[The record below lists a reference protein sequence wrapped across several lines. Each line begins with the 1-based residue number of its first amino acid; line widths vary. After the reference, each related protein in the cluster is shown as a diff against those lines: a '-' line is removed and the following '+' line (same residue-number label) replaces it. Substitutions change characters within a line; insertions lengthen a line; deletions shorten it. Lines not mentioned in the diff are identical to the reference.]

1 MKKNIFITGASSG
14 IGKSIAEYLTSK
26 GHTVIGTSRK
36 KNLPSSTFQLI
47 SLDVSD
53 QNSVDLAF
61 KYATEKL
68 STIDVLINCAG
79 YGIFGALEDTSIEE
93 AKAQFETNYFG
104 TVRVTNCFL
113 PHFRENK
120 KGLIINIG
128 SMAGLIGMPFQG
140 HYSASKFALEGYV
153 EALRMELR
161 PFNVSACNID
171 PGDFRTDFTSNR
183 KQSKLISHE
192 YKDQFNR
199 LLKTYAKDEDNG
211 ADPISIATLVSRL
224 IKKDSVSIRYVVG
237 KRSQTIGIF
246 IKRLMGSNIFEK
258 IMLKIWNV

>member
-36 KNLPSSTFQLI
+36 KNLPSNTFQLI

-53 QNSVDLAF
+53 QNSIDLAF
-61 KYATEKL
+61 KYVTEKL

-161 PFNVSACNID
+161 PFNISACNID
-171 PGDFRTDFTSNR
+171 PGDFQTDFTSNR
-183 KQSKLISHE
+183 KQSKLISPK

-199 LLKTYAKDEDNG
+199 LLKTYAKDENNG
-211 ADPISIATLVSRL
+211 ADPISISILVSRL
-224 IKKDSVSIRYVVG
+224 IRKDSVSIRYVVG

-246 IKRLMGSNIFEK
+246 IKRLIGSNIFEK